1 MPIGQPHNKD
11 LASPICPNVSSID
24 KKLFYGKK
32 KVLGVA
38 FLGPVDFFFGELKSV
53 LSRRCSWHKFRRC
66 LLTVFPFLE
75 WMCFYRFKDWL
86 LGDLLAGISVGLV
99 QIPQGKKD
107 TRAFHTDNISLVQ
120 SKQVTCAR

>member
-1 MPIGQPHNKD
+1 M
-11 LASPICPNVSSID
+11 
-24 KKLFYGKK
+24 
-32 KVLGVA
+32 GVA

-107 TRAFHTDNISLVQ
+107 TKAFHPQTIYHLSRVNKLLVLD
-120 SKQVTCAR
+120 K

>member
-1 MPIGQPHNKD
+1 MSVVLTKN
-11 LASPICPNVSSID
+11 
-24 KKLFYGKK
+24 FYGKK